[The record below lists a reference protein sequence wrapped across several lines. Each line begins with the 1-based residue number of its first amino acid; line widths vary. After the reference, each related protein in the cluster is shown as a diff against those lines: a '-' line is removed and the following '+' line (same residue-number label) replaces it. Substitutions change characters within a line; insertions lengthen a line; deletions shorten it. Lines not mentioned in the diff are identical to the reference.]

1 MWFMINIPILM
12 WPSLFTIQILPFFPS
27 KCGFR
32 PPISPKLPESK
43 VQITLPMTLADK
55 SCRRNKCPM
64 NFMLPRIRS
73 WKRNSPS
80 SQAAKHGD
88 GFGDFLVFD
97 DCFVVVFFFF
107 FRFGEF
113 VCRLWKKSSKK
124 GINQNF
130 EEYKWWV
137 ITRMEKLHCFYIDD
151 MILYMSLIKKMGIT
165 QYSEYL

>member
-12 WPSLFTIQILPFFPS
+12 WPSLFTIQILLFFPS

-80 SQAAKHGD
+80 SQARWHGI
-88 GFGDFLVFD
+88 GDFLVFD

-107 FRFGEF
+107 GLVNLF
-113 VCRLWKKSSKK
+113 VVFEKNQAKKASTKTLKNTNDESSQEWKNCTAS
-124 GINQNF
+124 
-130 EEYKWWV
+130 
-137 ITRMEKLHCFYIDD
+137 T
-151 MILYMSLIKKMGIT
+151 
-165 QYSEYL
+165 

>member
-1 MWFMINIPILM
+1 MWLMINIPILM

-80 SQAAKHGD
+80 SQAAKHG
-88 GFGDFLVFD
+88 GMEFGIFWCLMIVLLL
-97 DCFVVVFFFF
+97 FFFF
-107 FRFGEF
+107 GLVNLF
-113 VCRLWKKSSKK
+113 VVFENIQAKKASTKTLKNTNDESSQEWKNCTAS
-124 GINQNF
+124 
-130 EEYKWWV
+130 
-137 ITRMEKLHCFYIDD
+137 T
-151 MILYMSLIKKMGIT
+151 
-165 QYSEYL
+165 